1 MESNLKLIIMPNCQ
15 AFGNLVHENLKL
27 IRKTNEDF
35 IVTTK
40 LERFNNSE
48 GKAHKTGNVTGKDVY
63 LLTDV
68 GNYDETYKMYGFD
81 NHKSFDDH
89 FQDTKRVLSSMRSQA
104 ARVNLVMPLLY
115 SSRQHKRKGNESLD
129 CSLALRELEEVGAD
143 RIITFDVHDATVQTA
158 LKHSTFENVYP
169 TYSILKNLI
178 KNEDIDL
185 DNMMIISPDAGA
197 VDRAAY
203 YADCLG
209 TDIGI
214 FSKRRDYSKLEDGK
228 HPIVDHNYHGK
239 DFTGKY
245 LLIVDDMIASGD
257 SMIEVARYLRE
268 NGANKI
274 FLITSFALFST
285 GLKSV
290 NMFSSAYKD
299 GVFNKLYTTNLS
311 YIPESIKSQDWIEAV
326 DCSKYLAKIIDR
338 SNKNEPIDDLIN
350 GSSKQKIL
358 KLADKKRNGLI

>member
-115 SSRQHKRKGNESLD
+115 SSRQHKRN
-129 CSLALRELEEVGAD
+129 
-143 RIITFDVHDATVQTA
+143 
-158 LKHSTFENVYP
+158 
-169 TYSILKNLI
+169 SI
-178 KNEDIDL
+178 
-185 DNMMIISPDAGA
+185 
-197 VDRAAY
+197 
-203 YADCLG
+203 G
-209 TDIGI
+209 TD
-214 FSKRRDYSKLEDGK
+214 
-228 HPIVDHNYHGK
+228 
-239 DFTGKY
+239 
-245 LLIVDDMIASGD
+245 
-257 SMIEVARYLRE
+257 
-268 NGANKI
+268 
-274 FLITSFALFST
+274 
-285 GLKSV
+285 
-290 NMFSSAYKD
+290 
-299 GVFNKLYTTNLS
+299 
-311 YIPESIKSQDWIEAV
+311 
-326 DCSKYLAKIIDR
+326 
-338 SNKNEPIDDLIN
+338 
-350 GSSKQKIL
+350 
-358 KLADKKRNGLI
+358 